1 MTYDPFHAQALINE
15 HNTTKGIPM
24 DLALLNGLKF
34 KEALRQIRL
43 SAGMSQTKLA
53 ELAEVAQPVVSCWER
68 GEHFPSIER
77 LAKLE
82 VVFGLTKGDLLTR
95 AAYEMLESHR
105 VLSPYQ
111 EINR

>member
-1 MTYDPFHAQALINE
+1 
-15 HNTTKGIPM
+15 M

-53 ELAEVAQPVVSCWER
+53 EAAEVAQPVVSCWER

-82 VVFGLTKGDLLTR
+82 TVFGLPKGELLVR
-95 AAYEMLESHR
+95 AAYEMLQTHQ
-105 VLSPYQ
+105 VLSSYQ
-111 EINR
+111 EITH